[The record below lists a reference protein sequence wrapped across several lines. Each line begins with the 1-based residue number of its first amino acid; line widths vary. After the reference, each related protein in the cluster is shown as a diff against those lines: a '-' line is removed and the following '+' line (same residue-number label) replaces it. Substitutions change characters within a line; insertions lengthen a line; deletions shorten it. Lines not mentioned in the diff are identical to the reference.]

1 MKSRRDLIIKAGFG
15 ELSSDEQGR
24 LEFLS
29 PEEIEQ
35 VEQLKKVREGLKALR
50 EVPDCQMS
58 SERLRDAILNQGV
71 APSRQSRPWT
81 FAVVAAA
88 AILVV
93 FFGSQL
99 DVLVPGD
106 TVSSLDSGDPES
118 DLGAVLPP
126 DTGGIVNSDGIGNT
140 EPSESGAANGE
151 SFVAVLGASVAANV
165 GRFRPSNNSASRGG
179 SRADDTEEWGVPPWQ
194 GGPGGSMSFVN
205 FDPQPDFDV
214 GLHFLAPA
222 DPLDDEYSD
231 NLIVVDYVENPDTGA
246 FVATEVETFGDV
258 VFGG

>member
-15 ELSSDEQGR
+15 ELSPGDQAKLDS
-24 LEFLS
+24 LS
-29 PEEIEQ
+29 PEEFEQ
-35 VEQLKKVREGLKALR
+35 VEQVKKVREGLKALR
-50 EVPDCQMS
+50 EVPECQMS

-71 APSRQSRPWT
+71 VPSRQSKPWT
-81 FAVVAAA
+81 FAIVAAA

-118 DLGAVLPP
+118 GLEGVLPP
-126 DTGGIVNSDGIGNT
+126 ADGDIVNPDENGDT
-140 EPSESGAANGE
+140 EPSESGAANGN
-151 SFVAVLGASVAANV
+151 SLVAVLDASVATNV
-165 GRFRPSNNSASRGG
+165 GRFRPSNNSASRAG

-194 GGPGGSMSFVN
+194 RGSEGGMSLVR
-205 FDPQPDFDV
+205 FDPLPDSEVFPT
-214 GLHFLAPA
+214 FLAA
-222 DPLDDEYSD
+222 TGSQDDEYSD
-231 NLIVVDYVENPDTGA
+231 NLVVIDYVEDPDTGA